1 MKILLEASVLQRK
14 KMTGVDYYAKNLFE
28 ELVSL
33 KSDHEFFISYFK
45 NDGPLNF
52 ANTSKNVKKI
62 PINYF
67 TRRVYNV
74 LFRLHLAPKIDSIIK
89 QDFDLI
95 IFPDFV
101 VWPHKKSTRTMLIVH
116 DTTYYDMPSL
126 VAPRLRRYLTK
137 FVPRSL
143 VKSDMIVVN
152 SENTKQSLIKHYKV
166 NEKKIIKINP
176 AVNRNQFSSSSPDK
190 IKQLKRKY
198 KIPKKYFLYLGT
210 IEPRKNIINIIK
222 AYKSLEKDLKNNYC
236 LVLAGGQGWLDQE
249 IKTEIELS
257 SKENILVLGYV
268 DQQDMSSLYS
278 GAEAFVFPSL
288 YEGWGMPVLEAMAC
302 GTPVITANNSSLPE
316 VSGGAAIMLKKNNT
330 LELANAMKKL
340 VNDKSVSV
348 KYSKLGLDRVK
359 KIRWKEE
366 AWKLLSEIDKLYEVK
381 K

>member
-28 ELVSL
+28 ELVKL
-33 KSDHEFFISYFK
+33 KSGHDFFISYFK

-101 VWPHKKSTRTMLIVH
+101 VWPHKKSSRAVVVVH
-116 DTTYYDMPSL
+116 DTAFIDKAEF
-126 VAPRLRRYLTK
+126 VASRLRKFLIK
-137 FVPRSL
+137 FVPKSINKAELVVTISESTKRSIISHYS
-143 VKSDMIVVN
+143 VDEAKISVV
-152 SENTKQSLIKHYKV
+152 
-166 NEKKIIKINP
+166 NP
-176 AVNRNQFSSSSPDK
+176 AVNHDIFSPPSEEAKAAVKS
-190 IKQLKRKY
+190 KY

-222 AYKSLEKDLKNNYC
+222 AYKSLEVDLKNNYC